1 MQNSIN
7 INWEKVQGLIPA
19 IIQDEETKEV
29 LMLGFMNK
37 EALRLS
43 LETNFTHFFSRTK
56 QRIWK
61 KGESSGHTQE
71 IKKIL
76 LDCDNDTLLV
86 FVKQKGYVCHTGHET
101 CFFTDI
107 TNNRAKIE
115 QDKQELKSI
124 DTSKIYGIIDRLYHT
139 IETKKH
145 GDAKKSYSA
154 KLLQGKENSMLKKI
168 AEEASE
174 FCLAIKDKDE
184 KEIIYEGADLCYHVL
199 VGLCS
204 QNISPDRIKQE
215 LASRFGMGGLEEKAN
230 RKE

>member
-1 MQNSIN
+1 MQDFIK
-7 INWEKVQGLIPA
+7 INWEKVHGLIPA
-19 IIQDEETKEV
+19 IIQDIDTKEV
-29 LMLGFMNK
+29 LMLGFMDK
-37 EALRLS
+37 EALSLS

-76 LDCDNDTLLV
+76 LDCDKDTLLV
-86 FVKQKGYVCHTGHET
+86 FVKQKGFACHTGQKT
-101 CFFTDI
+101 CFFTPI
-107 TNNRAKIE
+107 SKEENTKN
-115 QDKQELKSI
+115 DKQKSKSI
-124 DTSKIYGIIDRLYHT
+124 DTSQIYGVVDRLFHI
-139 IETKKH
+139 IEAKKH
-145 GDAKKSYSA
+145 GDPEKSYSA

-184 KEIIYEGADLCYHVL
+184 KEIIYEGADLCYHIL